1 MRITRKT
8 ATALAVSGALTVGAA
23 LVATAAVFSLP
34 VFGFG
39 PDTSASAE
47 PPPTSVVERTVYDD
61 HYVTRAPAGG
71 SAAQAS
77 CRADPAPSAAVPVA
91 STTGSAPRD
100 RPQRGRGCPGTRRLR
115 PLDAPAPTTPPT
127 TTKPPTPTTTRPPI
141 PAGCQEPEWE
151 PQDGG
156 WHCKGN

>member
-8 ATALAVSGALTVGAA
+8 AAALAVSGAITVGAA
-23 LVATAAVFSLP
+23 LVAAAAVFSFP

-39 PDTSASAE
+39 PAASTSAQ

-71 SAAQAS
+71 NAGAGGSPAS
-77 CRADPAPSAAVPVA
+77 TGSRGAPAVPVA
-91 STTGSAPRD
+91 ATTGSGTGTAQPASAVVAPS
-100 RPQRGRGCPGTRRLR
+100 
-115 PLDAPAPTTPPT
+115 
-127 TTKPPTPTTTRPPI
+127 PTTTRPPI

-156 WHCKGN
+156 WHCKGD